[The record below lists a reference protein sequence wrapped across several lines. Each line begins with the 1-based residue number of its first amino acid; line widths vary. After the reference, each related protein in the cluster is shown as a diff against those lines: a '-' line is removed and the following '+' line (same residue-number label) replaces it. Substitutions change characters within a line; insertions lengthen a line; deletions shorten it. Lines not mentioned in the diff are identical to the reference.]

1 MESNEYLMKL
11 LNIPNKTELQNFLSK
26 PDRPTGEQSHRT
38 SITRRWTKSR
48 RHRKRDSQAGD

>member
-26 PDRPTGEQSHRT
+26 SDRPTGG
-38 SITRRWTKSR
+38 TKPPDEYYEALDQIAEAQE
-48 RHRKRDSQAGD
+48 KR